1 MNKAFLIG
9 NLTKDPEYTTT
20 LNGIGI
26 TRFTIAVSRKYE
38 NANGERETDFI
49 NCVAWRGLADN
60 IYKYLKKGK
69 KCCVVGS
76 IQTRSYDAEDGS
88 KRYVTEIN
96 CEDCEFLSPAEKT
109 AENNSEPN
117 MQPIDDDGLP
127 F

>member
-1 MNKAFLIG
+1 MNKAILIG
-9 NLTKDPEYTTT
+9 NLTKDPEMSTTT
-20 LNGIGI
+20 NGINV
-26 TRFTIAVSRKYE
+26 TRFSIAVSRKYE

-49 NCVAWRGLADN
+49 NCVAWRGLAEN

-76 IQTRSYDAEDGS
+76 IQTRSYEAEDGS
-88 KRYVTEIN
+88 KRHLTEIV
-96 CEDCEFLSPAEKT
+96 CEDCEFLSPADKLNQDNPEST
-109 AENNSEPN
+109 

>member
-9 NLTKDPEYTTT
+9 NLTKDPEMTTT
-20 LNGIGI
+20 SNGISV
-26 TRFTIAVSRKYE
+26 TRFAIAVSRKYE

-49 NCVAWRGLADN
+49 NCVAWRGLAEN

-69 KCCVVGS
+69 KCCVVGN

-96 CEDCEFLSPAEKT
+96 CEDCEFLSPIEKSS
-109 AENNSEPN
+109 ENNNEPEL
-117 MQPIDDDGLP
+117 QPIDDDGLP

>member
-9 NLTKDPEYTTT
+9 NLTKDPEMTTT
-20 LNGIGI
+20 TNGTNV

-49 NCVAWRGLADN
+49 NCVAWRGLAEN

-69 KCCVVGS
+69 KCCVVGA
-76 IQTRSYDAEDGS
+76 IQTRSYEAEDGS

-96 CEDCEFLSPAEKT
+96 CEDCEFLSPIEKT
-109 AENNSEPN
+109 EENNSEPALA
-117 MQPIDDDGLP
+117 PIDDDGLP